1 MSDIKIPVF
10 RISPRNRSN
19 DVMIKYVGTV
29 HDSEKL
35 GDEIVELDRPIHHD
49 HDVYGRHSIPIK
61 RIGEYEIVGRIYRCN
76 IIADHLIKQNTY
88 PYIYLNVGYDRAL
101 VSGSLLQLYLTF
113 EMDMN
118 EKKKITTPQQYIERT
133 VGGRWRLQID
143 CEESMLQ
150 NYDKLLRKN
159 FEDQMIREFVN
170 KQIIEDSAITQTIT
184 PTITQTITRMV
195 NEKMD
200 RINKWIRGDNFI
212 FSTKDGA
219 RDGLIEL
226 AQSDDFYQL
235 LVVAM
240 KCRELTRRKESH
252 LDDDSQYIVPL
263 KITRMCNLA
272 DELVDSNEF
281 IGD

>member
-1 MSDIKIPVF
+1 MSDTKIPVF
-10 RISPRNRSN
+10 RINPRNRSN
-19 DVMIKYVGTV
+19 TVSIKYVGIING
-29 HDSEKL
+29 SEKL

-49 HDVYGRHSIPIK
+49 HDVYGKHSIPIK

-76 IIADHLIKQNTY
+76 IIADHLIKQTNY

-101 VSGSLLQLYLTF
+101 VSGSLIQLYLTF

-118 EKKKITTPQQYIERT
+118 EKKKITIPQQYIDRT
-133 VGGRWRLQID
+133 VCGSWRLQID

-159 FEDQMIREFVN
+159 FEEQLIRKLATPN
-170 KQIIEDSAITQTIT
+170 T
-184 PTITQTITRMV
+184 PTDSVLPYSALTYSTIGQMV
-195 NEKMD
+195 DDKMK
-200 RINKWIRGDNFI
+200 RINDLIRGCQFI
-212 FSTKDGA
+212 FDTKDGA
-219 RDGLIEL
+219 RNHLIEL
-226 AQSDDFYQL
+226 SQSDNFYQL

-252 LDDDSQYIVPL
+252 LDDDSQYVVPS
-263 KITRMCNLA
+263 KITKMCNLA
-272 DELVDSNEF
+272 DELVNNNEF